1 MNKTCGSVDHVIR
14 SVRPDDPTDVAQKAM
29 DEYADS
35 MRLRPYVAYVSG
47 YNMAIAIPPDWV
59 GHTFIDSDT
68 GLETAHYD
76 PGMITNYENLYTVLN
91 PDPGW
96 KGGHRRRHRDN
107 PDDRQRPRDALK
119 FGQKRDGYQAT
130 RWVGVES
137 RQARHYSLNWGA

>member
-14 SVRPDDPTDVAQKAM
+14 SVRPGDPTDVAQKAI

-76 PGMITNYENLYTVLN
+76 PGMITNYKNLHTVLN
-91 PDPGW
+91 PAHGW
-96 KGGHRRRHRDN
+96 KGGTGGVIETILMIDSGLETPSSLGKN
-107 PDDRQRPRDALK
+107 VTVIKQLGGWESSPV
-119 FGQKRDGYQAT
+119 KRAIT
-130 RWVGVES
+130 P
-137 RQARHYSLNWGA
+137 